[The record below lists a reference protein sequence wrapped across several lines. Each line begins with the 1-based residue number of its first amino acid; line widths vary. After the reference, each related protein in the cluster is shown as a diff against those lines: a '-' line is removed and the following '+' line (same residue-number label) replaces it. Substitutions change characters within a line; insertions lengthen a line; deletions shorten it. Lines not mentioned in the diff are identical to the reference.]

1 MAVDDAHLIRKM
13 VVSSSILIGLG
24 IVSIVVLSW
33 RLGGNSAC
41 AGTVGGNASGVVD
54 LLSANTPAAYAEQVS
69 RLVREQKIHALLAL
83 HPSDSQAP
91 GMARLY
97 RWQETYAHR
106 MMKIAQQSRQQ
117 YVQQSQLAQKSA
129 QAGKDLPAIGHLL
142 AAYAVSLHKTAFRHL
157 PWVEK
162 IAQQV
167 AAKAAVYD
175 RQGRWLESLE
185 LYAELHDLFKIS
197 MRYDKRYK
205 RMVRITTLLGR
216 YTPKEFFAM
225 QSKLFKRSKVNKN
238 NTLVPNQKPAPTF
251 QTPPTFSNWRNRLT
265 GISQV
270 MMINAFQRAHDDW
283 VLPVPYRKLLVG
295 GLRTIELFPE
305 LPPLSHAFPL
315 LANAAKCHQF
325 TTDLANIMQ
334 QVKTAKSI
342 DTAQMI
348 GYWQEVTK
356 ANKATVQLPK
366 RVVIREFTDSG
377 LATLDPYTVV
387 FWPKEVKEFDKE
399 ISGVFGGVGIQ
410 IQMTNAA
417 PRVVSPLVG
426 TPAFRAGIEAGDVIV
441 TINGQS
447 TTGITINQVV
457 QRITGKPGTYVT
469 LGIRRK
475 GHPAIMEFRLKR
487 QEIRV
492 NSIKGIRRRHGSTK
506 WRFMIDRRD
515 RIGYIRI
522 TQFQLDTAQE
532 FQKAIQHLLRHHVH
546 GIILDLRFN
555 PGGYLETALKMCN
568 MFLNQGTILSTKG
581 RVWPRHD
588 YVAQG
593 DPLVPP
599 NIPVILLVN
608 QDSASASEIFSGSMH
623 DLKRALLVGHR
634 TFGKGCVQTM
644 HPVGTAGN
652 ALMKITMA
660 YYYLPDGECIQRL
673 DHARVW
679 GVQPDVHVPFSPLQ
693 MRQLQATWQYNDI
706 IPAPGYKPSPAT
718 QKVINRVTNEPAY
731 DTQLDTALLMMRLQL
746 AQTN

>member
-1 MAVDDAHLIRKM
+1 MDNSHLIRKM
-13 VVSSSILIGLG
+13 LVSSSILIGLG
-24 IVSIVVLSW
+24 VASIVVLSW
-33 RLGGNSAC
+33 RLGGNRAC
-41 AGTVGGNASGVVD
+41 AGTVGDNAAGIAN
-54 LLSANTPAAYAEQVS
+54 LLNTATPTAYAEQVS
-69 RLVREQKIHALLAL
+69 RLVRQQKLHSLLAL
-83 HPSDSQAP
+83 RPPNPNAP
-91 GMARLY
+91 GITQLY

-106 MMKIAQQSRQQ
+106 MLKIVHQTKSQ

-129 QAGKDLPAIGHLL
+129 KAGKDLPAIDHLL
-142 AAYAVSLHKTAFRHL
+142 AAYAVSRHKMAFRHL
-157 PWVEK
+157 PWVQS
-162 IAQQV
+162 ITRQV
-167 AAKAAVYD
+167 AKKAATYD

-185 LYAELHDLFKIS
+185 LYAQLHSLFKIS
-197 MRYDKRYK
+197 MRYDHRYK

-216 YTPKEFFAM
+216 YTPKLFFAM
-225 QSKLFKRSKVNKN
+225 QSKLFKHSKVNKN
-238 NTLVPNQKPAPTF
+238 NTLVPNKKAPATF
-251 QTPPTFSNWRNRLT
+251 QTPPTFSNWKNRLT

-270 MMINAFQRAHDDW
+270 MLVNAFQRAHDDW

-305 LPPLSHAFPL
+305 LPPLSQAFPL
-315 LANAAKCHQF
+315 LANANKRKQF
-325 TTDLANIMQ
+325 SQDLAHIMQ
-334 QVKTAKSI
+334 QVKTARSI

-348 GYWQEVTK
+348 GYWQEVTS
-356 ANKATVQLPK
+356 ANQTTVQLPK
-366 RVVIREFTDSG
+366 RVVIREFTDSA

-441 TINGQS
+441 TINGKS

-457 QRITGKPGTYVT
+457 QQITGKPGTYVT

-475 GHPAIMEFRLKR
+475 GHPGIMIFRLKR

-492 NSIKGIRRRHGSTK
+492 NSIKGIRRRRGSTH

-515 RIGYIRI
+515 HIGYIRI

-532 FQKAIQHLLRHHVH
+532 FQKAIEHLLRHHVR

-568 MFLNQGTILSTKG
+568 MFLTQGTILSTKG

-608 QDSASASEIFSGSMH
+608 QDSASASEIFSGSLH

-644 HPVGTAGN
+644 HPVGTTGN

-679 GVQPDVHVPFSPLQ
+679 GVQPDVHVPFSISQ

-718 QKVINRVTNEPAY
+718 QKVIKMVTNEKAY
-731 DTQLDTALLMMRLQL
+731 DTQLDTALLLMRLQL

>member
-1 MAVDDAHLIRKM
+1 MDDSHLIRKM
-13 VVSSSILIGLG
+13 LVSSSILIGLG
-24 IVSIVVLSW
+24 IVSIILLSW

-41 AGTVGGNASGVVD
+41 AGTVTDNSAGVVK
-54 LLSANTPAAYAEQVS
+54 LLSSNAPAAYAEQVS
-69 RLVREQKIHALLAL
+69 RLVRKQKIHTLLAL
-83 HPSDSQAP
+83 RPSDPNAP
-91 GMARLY
+91 GMAQIY
-97 RWQETYAHR
+97 TWQKTYARR
-106 MMKIAQQSRQQ
+106 MLAIAKKTHHQ

-129 QAGKDLPAIGHLL
+129 KAGKDLSAISHLL
-142 AAYAVSLHKTAFRHL
+142 AAYAISGHQTAFRHL
-157 PWVEK
+157 PWVEA

-167 AAKAAVYD
+167 AQKAALYD
-175 RQGRWLESLE
+175 HQGRWLESLE
-185 LYAELHDLFKIS
+185 LYADLHHLFKIS
-197 MRYDKRYK
+197 MRYDRRYK

-216 YTPKEFFAM
+216 YTPKQFFAM
-225 QSKLFKRSKVNKN
+225 QSKLFKQSKINKN
-238 NTLVPNQKPAPTF
+238 NTLVPNKKPAPTF

-270 MMINAFQRAHDDW
+270 MLINAFQRAHDAW

-305 LPPLSHAFPL
+305 LPPLHYAFPM
-315 LANAAKCHQF
+315 LANVKKSRQF
-325 TTDLANIMQ
+325 SNDLAQIMQ

-348 GYWQEVTK
+348 GYWQEV
-356 ANKATVQLPK
+356 ANANNNTVQLPK

-475 GHPAIMEFRLKR
+475 GHPGILVFRLKR

-492 NSIKGIRRRHGSTK
+492 NSIKGIRRKHGSTQ

-515 RIGYIRI
+515 HIGYIRI

-532 FQKAIQHLLRHHVH
+532 FHKAIQHLLRHHVH
-546 GIILDLRFN
+546 GLILDLRFN

-568 MFLNQGTILSTKG
+568 MFLSEGTILSTQG

-644 HPVGTAGN
+644 HPVGIKGN

-660 YYYLPDGECIQRL
+660 YYYLPNGECIQRL

-679 GVQPDVHVPFSPLQ
+679 GVQPDVYVPFSPLQ
-693 MRQLQATWQYNDI
+693 MRQLEATWQYNDI

-718 QKVINRVTNEPAY
+718 QKVIKMVTNEKAY
-731 DTQLDTALLMMRLQL
+731 DTQLDTALMMMRLQL